1 MTQSRAAA
9 GGDTADASP
18 QSGIVWIYHFQP
30 DGSAELVPNERVDE
44 ALDDHVGWTWVHL
57 SLADTRCRLWIAQ
70 NERLSELARETLLGP
85 DEHLRLD
92 VLGHEIVGVV
102 PDLQQEFAQSSD
114 ALVRLRFAMTER
126 VLISARRAPVHSVE
140 INRRAIESGKRFP
153 SAVSLLDAVVDHFAD
168 AIGRMAE
175 RLATEL
181 DGVEDRVMQD
191 APDNEQ
197 RRIGRVR
204 LQAVRVH
211 RQLAQLRGMFQRLE
225 PRMAGEHATL
235 AIAIGA
241 LAQKLDA
248 IDHEVASLH
257 ERARLLFDEVAV
269 KMTEITNR
277 RLFALSVL
285 TACLLPPTLVTGFF
299 GMNTKDLPWQ
309 NTAGGTW
316 FALVV
321 ALAAGAASYWALRR
335 MRVF

>member
-126 VLISARRAPVHSVE
+126 VLISARRSSRSIRWRSTAAPSKP
-140 INRRAIESGKRFP
+140 A
-153 SAVSLLDAVVDHFAD
+153 SAS
-168 AIGRMAE
+168 
-175 RLATEL
+175 
-181 DGVEDRVMQD
+181 
-191 APDNEQ
+191 
-197 RRIGRVR
+197 
-204 LQAVRVH
+204 
-211 RQLAQLRGMFQRLE
+211 
-225 PRMAGEHATL
+225 
-235 AIAIGA
+235 
-241 LAQKLDA
+241 
-248 IDHEVASLH
+248 
-257 ERARLLFDEVAV
+257 RARCRCS
-269 KMTEITNR
+269 TRWSTI
-277 RLFALSVL
+277 
-285 TACLLPPTLVTGFF
+285 LPTP
-299 GMNTKDLPWQ
+299 
-309 NTAGGTW
+309 
-316 FALVV
+316 
-321 ALAAGAASYWALRR
+321 LAAWPSGWPPSSTASRTA
-335 MRVF
+335 